1 MTAKHV
7 NRTRSAKGA
16 CAPARA
22 VEAVEGCRVEV
33 EAAQGL
39 EEPAPRRGVG
49 DGGAAWA
56 GPMAVATAEDLA
68 SVDARVCEIERRLF
82 VCEEAGK
89 HFGDRLAGL
98 YATMCQRMSA
108 GDNRVK
114 LLCALCDVVLLVVCL
129 LSLAARGQA

>member
-16 CAPARA
+16 CTPARA
-22 VEAVEGCRVEV
+22 VEAAEGCRVEV

-39 EEPAPRRGVG
+39 EEPVPRRGVG

-82 VCEEAGK
+82 VCEEAGR
-89 HFGDRLAGL
+89 HFGDRQAGL
-98 YATMCQRMSA
+98 YAAMCGRMA
-108 GDNRVK
+108 DGDRK
-114 LLCALCDVVLLVVCL
+114 ARLIGAACDLALLAVCL
-129 LSLAARGQA
+129 LLLAARG

>member
-16 CAPARA
+16 CTPARA
-22 VEAVEGCRVEV
+22 VEAAEGCRVEV

-56 GPMAVATAEDLA
+56 GPTAVATAEDLA

-89 HFGDRLAGL
+89 HFGDRQAGL
-98 YATMCQRMSA
+98 YAAMCQRMA
-108 GDNRVK
+108 EGDRKVK
-114 LLCALCDVVLLVVCL
+114 LVGVVCDLAVIAACL
-129 LSLAARGQA
+129 LLLAARG